1 MCRNHRW
8 CCAEIPI
15 LDWKSESQVEWR
27 VDLHHICWCIM
38 QLATRWWHPGVDL
51 AMVNQ
56 RYSIFYSNFFNLESN
71 FFSYVSDLSERRGQ
85 KKKAKGVRFDEAKE
99 KSRPGFGLVL
109 LRYLLSHVLN
119 RAILL
124 KKNLSQLED
133 IKNILMVIFKNIFK
147 PPKNLHS

>member
-1 MCRNHRW
+1 
-8 CCAEIPI
+8 
-15 LDWKSESQVEWR
+15 
-27 VDLHHICWCIM
+27 
-38 QLATRWWHPGVDL
+38 
-51 AMVNQ
+51 
-56 RYSIFYSNFFNLESN
+56 
-71 FFSYVSDLSERRGQ
+71 LSERRGQ